1 MIWLQKWQPLS
12 QAPNDTSWVFNPSP
26 LAHALK
32 MPCANPILN
41 LSKSCLWSIKT
52 DRSAS
57 LRYAVSHAGVK
68 NGLPINISESEEI
81 LKLMVFQCP
90 TRTFMKR
97 SWPSDGRK
105 QLGHQHFPLGRIW
118 HSLKMQDVLSSS
130 LRRRTCRRRTCSN
143 YYLQIGSEYQPP
155 EKQWGNRT
163 LKNSV
168 LTWKQRRGSKVAVK
182 GSRPIL
188 VGNGNN
194 QTS

>member
-1 MIWLQKWQPLS
+1 MIWLQKWQPPS

-41 LSKSCLWSIKT
+41 LSKSCLWPIKT
-52 DRSAS
+52 DGSAS
-57 LRYAVSHAGVK
+57 LCYAVSHAGVK
-68 NGLPINISESEEI
+68 NGLPINIRIWGKFKTNGLRMPYTDFHET
-81 LKLMVFQCP
+81 LMAFRWQEA
-90 TRTFMKR
+90 TGT
-97 SWPSDGRK
+97 STLS
-105 QLGHQHFPLGRIW
+105 LGRIW
-118 HSLKMQDVLSSS
+118 HSLKMQDVLSSF
-130 LRRRTCRRRTCSN
+130 LRRRTCSN
-143 YYLQIGSEYQPP
+143 YHLQIGSEYQPP
-155 EKQWGNRT
+155 KKQWGNRT